1 MNETVRKLILKAL
14 IGFVCGIV
22 IGAVFVVLAG
32 RTGVYLANP
41 GKAAVRLICCG
52 LYGTG
57 CLGGTVMYRM
67 DQMSILLA
75 TIIHYIIVM
84 AGLFLLGLSFNWN
97 FSSGWVWS
105 IFASYTA
112 GFFMTW
118 YISYL
123 KGKKKA
129 RQMNENL
136 KKWKE
141 AQKKA
146 GLKTERNSI

>member
-1 MNETVRKLILKAL
+1 MNETVRKLLLKAL
-14 IGFVCGIV
+14 IGFVLGIV

-32 RTGVYLANP
+32 KAGAYLADP
-41 GKAAVRLICCG
+41 GRAAVRLICCG
-52 LYGTG
+52 LYGAG
-57 CLGGTVMYRM
+57 CLGGTVLYRM
-67 DQMSILLA
+67 DQISILHA

-84 AGLFLLGLSFNWN
+84 AGLFLLGISFDWN
-97 FSSGWVWS
+97 FSNGWVWS

-146 GLKTERNSI
+146 GLKQVR

>member
-1 MNETVRKLILKAL
+1 MNETARKLLLKAL
-14 IGFVCGIV
+14 IGFALGVV
-22 IGAVFVVLAG
+22 IGVVFVVLAG
-32 RTGVYLANP
+32 KAGAYLAYP
-41 GKAAVRLICCG
+41 GKATVRLISCG
-52 LYGTG
+52 LYGAG
-57 CLGGTVMYRM
+57 CLGGTVLYRM
-67 DQMSILLA
+67 DQISILHA
-75 TIIHYIIVM
+75 TIIHYIIVI

-146 GLKTERNSI
+146 RLNR